1 MPSVDEILASSP
13 LAGLRRVSGSGGDR
27 QVALVRLAESFTDL
41 DRAPAA
47 SLVILSRLA
56 SAEVSDYRLDMALR
70 WAAIHQVAAVAAFAD
85 KPWQPTVTARDIA
98 ARADIALI
106 SVPAGTEAAGLVQA
120 IIREIGGGAELALG
134 RAEQGLAAVLAAE
147 SAGGGVEELRAAV
160 AAALGTRVEFRP
172 WPDGRSAVAV
182 GDGAADRTAARA
194 ADRTAARAADRT
206 AARAADRA
214 AADGGPSASN
224 VGPKAAS
231 LGPKAASLGPKVA
244 DVGPGA
250 ADVGPSASDGGPG
263 GLPDADRPG
272 TLLAADRSGAPLAGA
287 PPTGAP
293 LAADRSGAPL
303 AGAPLAADR
312 SGAPLAGA
320 PLAAVPSGARHP
332 ASNGATDGEVIV
344 QVVVGETPVGSFVA
358 PDAHGDFGVAVRLV
372 LHTAALTAGRLLDL
386 ARQARE
392 VPVRSRSE
400 LLAELLMSDSAINED
415 LLERARQLAIPIGGW
430 HVVVRIE
437 ADDLQD
443 AEPDEVQR
451 FELLE
456 AAGQAAL
463 HAVTATG
470 GTWYLSRIARAI
482 VLVRVTTSNPGPQAG
497 ARAARSAERALE
509 AIKGRLPAL
518 RFRAGV
524 GAPHEGPT
532 GLRASAAEARGALLA
547 ARAALKPAGVA
558 AHDAVG
564 VRRML
569 MEWYASDTARA
580 SVRDQLAPLE
590 RLGPARADTAI
601 RTLAAYLD
609 EQGSIIKTAQRLH
622 LHRNAVANRLRGITE
637 LLEMDLDDPDQRL
650 ALQLACRARLLD

>member
-1 MPSVDEILASSP
+1 MPSIDEILDSSP
-13 LAGLRRVSGSGGDR
+13 LAGLCRVTASGGDR

-41 DRAPAA
+41 DRAPEA

-70 WAAIHQVAAVAAFAD
+70 WAAIHRVAAVAAFAD

-98 ARADIALI
+98 ARADIALLSI
-106 SVPAGTEAAGLVQA
+106 PAGTEAAGLVQA
-120 IIREIGGGAELALG
+120 VIREIGGGAERALG
-134 RAEQGLAAVLAAE
+134 RAEQGLAAVLAVE

-160 AAALGTRVEFRP
+160 ARALGTRIEFRP
-172 WPDGRSAVAV
+172 WPDLRSAGAAS
-182 GDGAADRTAARA
+182 DGAAARA
-194 ADRTAARAADRT
+194 AAN
-206 AARAADRA
+206 
-214 AADGGPSASN
+214 GGPDNPPA
-224 VGPKAAS
+224 
-231 LGPKAASLGPKVA
+231 
-244 DVGPGA
+244 
-250 ADVGPSASDGGPG
+250 
-263 GLPDADRPG
+263 ADRPG
-272 TLLAADRSGAPLAGA
+272 VALAG
-287 PPTGAP
+287 
-293 LAADRSGAPL
+293 DRPGVAL
-303 AGAPLAADR
+303 AGDR
-312 SGAPLAGA
+312 PGATLAGDRPSVA
-320 PLAAVPSGARHP
+320 LAGDRPGAVLPGAVLAGDRPGAR
-332 ASNGATDGEVIV
+332 DGEPGGAAEGEVSA

-358 PDAHGDFGVAVRLV
+358 PDAHGDFGVAARLV

-415 LLERARQLAIPIGGW
+415 LLERARQLAVPIGGW

-451 FELLE
+451 FELME

-463 HAVTATG
+463 QAAAATG

-509 AIKGRLPAL
+509 AIRGRLPAL

-564 VRRML
+564 VQRML

-590 RLGPARADTAI
+590 KLGPARADTAI

-609 EQGSIIKTAQRLH
+609 EQGSIIRTAQKLH

>member
-1 MPSVDEILASSP
+1 MPTVDDLLASSL
-13 LAGLRRVSGSGGDR
+13 LAGLRRVSRSGGDR
-27 QVALVRLAESFTDL
+27 HVTTVRFAERLADL
-41 DRAPAA
+41 DHAPPT
-47 SLVILSRLA
+47 SLVVLSRSA
-56 SAEVSDYRLDMALR
+56 SAEVTDYRLDMALR
-70 WAAIHQVAAVAAFAD
+70 WASIHQVAAVAAFSAE
-85 KPWQPTVTARDIA
+85 KWRPTVTVTDIA
-98 ARADIALI
+98 GRADIALI
-106 SVPAGTEAAGLVQA
+106 SIPGDIELTGLVSA
-120 IIREIGGGAELALG
+120 IMREIGGGAELVLG
-134 RAEQGLAAVLAAE
+134 RAEQGLDAVLGAGQ
-147 SAGGGVEELRAAV
+147 AGGDLDALCASVGR
-160 AAALGTRVEFRP
+160 ALGTPVEFRP
-172 WPDGRSAVAV
+172 LTSC
-182 GDGAADRTAARA
+182 
-194 ADRTAARAADRT
+194 
-206 AARAADRA
+206 
-214 AADGGPSASN
+214 N
-224 VGPKAAS
+224 EAAS
-231 LGPKAASLGPKVA
+231 PNGESGY
-244 DVGPGA
+244 
-250 ADVGPSASDGGPG
+250 PSGGSRGPG
-263 GLPDADRPG
+263 GKAGGRDADEV
-272 TLLAADRSGAPLAGA
+272 S
-287 PPTGAP
+287 
-293 LAADRSGAPL
+293 
-303 AGAPLAADR
+303 
-312 SGAPLAGA
+312 
-320 PLAAVPSGARHP
+320 VP
-332 ASNGATDGEVIV
+332 
-344 QVVVGETPVGSFVA
+344 VVVGDTSIGCLVA
-358 PDAHGDFGVAVRLV
+358 PQAHGESGIGARLV
-372 LHTAALTAGRLLDL
+372 LHTAALAAGRLLDL

-400 LLAELLMSDSAINED
+400 LLAELLMSDTAINED
-415 LLERARQLAIPIGGW
+415 LLERARQLAIPVTGW

-437 ADDLQD
+437 ADNLADSVR
-443 AEPDEVQR
+443 DEVQR

-456 AAGQAAL
+456 AAGQTALQAA
-463 HAVTATG
+463 AATG

-590 RLGPARADTAI
+590 KLGPARADTAI

-609 EQGSIIKTAQRLH
+609 EHGSIIRTAQKLH

>member
-1 MPSVDEILASSP
+1 VALLMPSVDEILASSP
-13 LAGLRRVSGSGGDR
+13 LAGLCRVSRSGGGR
-27 QVALVRLAESFTDL
+27 PVALVRLAESFTDL

-70 WAAIHQVAAVAAFAD
+70 WAAIHQVAAIAAFAD

-106 SVPAGTEAAGLVQA
+106 SIPAGTEPAGLVQA

-147 SAGGGVEELRAAV
+147 SAGGGVEELRTAV
-160 AAALGTRVEFRP
+160 AEALGTRVEFRP
-172 WPDGRSAVAV
+172 WPDGRSAVAA
-182 GDGAADRTAARA
+182 GARA
-194 ADRTAARAADRT
+194 TGRAA
-206 AARAADRA
+206 ARA
-214 AADGGPSASN
+214 AADGRSTVADGAPT
-224 VGPKAAS
+224 AAS
-231 LGPKAASLGPKVA
+231 VRSTAANAGPT
-244 DVGPGA
+244 
-250 ADVGPSASDGGPG
+250 ASDGGSGGPPG
-263 GLPDADRPG
+263 ADRPG
-272 TLLAADRSGAPLAGA
+272 ALLAGDPSRAPLAAGRSGNPLAGALLAADRSGAPLAG
-287 PPTGAP
+287 
-293 LAADRSGAPL
+293 DRSGGPL
-303 AGAPLAADR
+303 AGAPLAADPSR
-312 SGAPLAGA
+312 ARDPAPGGAA
-320 PLAAVPSGARHP
+320 
-332 ASNGATDGEVIV
+332 DGEVSARV
-344 QVVVGETPVGSFVA
+344 LVGETPVGSFVA

-372 LHTAALTAGRLLDL
+372 LHTAAMTAGRLLDL

-463 HAVTATG
+463 HAVAATG

-482 VLVRVTTSNPGPQAG
+482 VLVRITTSNPGPQAG

-509 AIKGRLPAL
+509 AIKGRLPGL

-547 ARAALKPAGVA
+547 ARAGLKPPGVA

-590 RLGPARADTAI
+590 KLGPARADTAI

-609 EQGSIIKTAQRLH
+609 EQGSIVKTAQRLH

>member
-1 MPSVDEILASSP
+1 VALLMPSIDEILASSP
-13 LAGLRRVSGSGGDR
+13 LAGLCRVGASGGDR

-47 SLVILSRLA
+47 SLVILTRLA

-85 KPWQPTVTARDIA
+85 KPWRPTVTARDIA

-106 SVPAGTEAAGLVQA
+106 SIPAGTEAAGLVQA
-120 IIREIGGGAELALG
+120 IIREIGGGAERALG

-160 AAALGTRVEFRP
+160 AQALGTRVEFRP
-172 WPDGRSAVAV
+172 WPDERSAVAD
-182 GDGAADRTAARA
+182 GDDAAARA
-194 ADRTAARAADRT
+194 AANGGPGTPPI
-206 AARAADRA
+206 
-214 AADGGPSASN
+214 DGGP
-224 VGPKAAS
+224 
-231 LGPKAASLGPKVA
+231 
-244 DVGPGA
+244 
-250 ADVGPSASDGGPG
+250 
-263 GLPDADRPG
+263 
-272 TLLAADRSGAPLAGA
+272 GAPLAGDRPGA
-287 PPTGAP
+287 PLTGDRLGAPLAGDRPGAPLAGDRP
-293 LAADRSGAPL
+293 LAADRSGARD
-303 AGAPLAADR
+303 AERDGAP
-312 SGAPLAGA
+312 
-320 PLAAVPSGARHP
+320 
-332 ASNGATDGEVIV
+332 DGEVSAQI
-344 QVVVGETPVGSFVA
+344 VVGETPVGSFVA

-415 LLERARQLAIPIGGW
+415 LLDRARQLAVPIGGW

-463 HAVTATG
+463 QAAAASG

-482 VLVRVTTSNPGPQAG
+482 VLVRITTSNPGPQAG
-497 ARAARSAERALE
+497 VRAARSAERALE
-509 AIKGRLPAL
+509 AIRGRLPAL

-590 RLGPARADTAI
+590 KLGPARADTAI

-609 EQGSIIKTAQRLH
+609 EQGSIIKTAQKLH

>member
-1 MPSVDEILASSP
+1 MPSIDEILASSP
-13 LAGLRRVSGSGGDR
+13 LAGLRRVTASGGDR

-41 DRAPAA
+41 DRAPAE
-47 SLVILSRLA
+47 SLVILSKFA

-70 WAAIHQVAAVAAFAD
+70 WGAIHRVAAVAAFSD
-85 KPWQPTVTARDIA
+85 EPWQPTVTATDIA

-106 SVPAGTEAAGLVQA
+106 SIPRGWSLPRWSRRSSARSAAARSSHWAGL
-120 IIREIGGGAELALG
+120 R
-134 RAEQGLAAVLAAE
+134 RAWRRCWRP
-147 SAGGGVEELRAAV
+147 SRR
-160 AAALGTRVEFRP
+160 AAALRTCGQ
-172 WPDGRSAVAV
+172 RSARRWARLSSSAPGRATASPVPTIPLSV
-182 GDGAADRTAARA
+182 RPRTAGPAREG
-194 ADRTAARAADRT
+194 TS
-206 AARAADRA
+206 A
-214 AADGGPSASN
+214 AAA
-224 VGPKAAS
+224 
-231 LGPKAASLGPKVA
+231 
-244 DVGPGA
+244 
-250 ADVGPSASDGGPG
+250 
-263 GLPDADRPG
+263 
-272 TLLAADRSGAPLAGA
+272 
-287 PPTGAP
+287 
-293 LAADRSGAPL
+293 
-303 AGAPLAADR
+303 
-312 SGAPLAGA
+312 
-320 PLAAVPSGARHP
+320 
-332 ASNGATDGEVIV
+332 EVIAP
-344 QVVVGETPVGSFVA
+344 VVAGETPAGCFVA
-358 PDAHGDFGVAVRLV
+358 PEAHGDFGVAVRLV
-372 LHTAALTAGRLLDL
+372 LHTAALAAGRLLDL
-386 ARQARE
+386 ARRAHE
-392 VPVRSRSE
+392 TPVRSRSE
-400 LLAELLMSDSAINED
+400 LLAELLMSDTAINED
-415 LLERARQLAIPIGGW
+415 LLERARALAIPVTGW

-437 ADDLQD
+437 ADDLG
-443 AEPDEVQR
+443 ESGRDEVHR

-463 HAVTATG
+463 QAAAATG
-470 GTWYLSRIARAI
+470 GTWYLTRIARAI

-497 ARAARSAERALE
+497 ARAARSAERALQ
-509 AIKGRLPAL
+509 AIGSRLPSL

-609 EQGSIIKTAQRLH
+609 EQGSIVRTAQKLH

-637 LLEMDLDDPDQRL
+637 LLELDLDDPDQRL

>member
-13 LAGLRRVSGSGGDR
+13 LAGLCRVSGSGGGR
-27 QVALVRLAESFTDL
+27 PVALVRLAESFTDL
-41 DRAPAA
+41 DRSPAA

-56 SAEVSDYRLDMALR
+56 SAEISDYRLDMALR

-106 SVPAGTEAAGLVQA
+106 SIPAGTEAAGLVQA
-120 IIREIGGGAELALG
+120 ILREIGGGAELALG
-134 RAEQGLAAVLAAE
+134 RAEQGLAAVLAVE
-147 SAGGGVEELRAAV
+147 SARGGVEELRAAV
-160 AAALGTRVEFRP
+160 AEALGTRVEFRP
-172 WPDGRSAVAV
+172 WPNGHGAVAL
-182 GDGAADRTAARA
+182 GDRATDNAAARA
-194 ADRTAARAADRT
+194 
-206 AARAADRA
+206 
-214 AADGGPSASN
+214 
-224 VGPKAAS
+224 
-231 LGPKAASLGPKVA
+231 
-244 DVGPGA
+244 A
-250 ADVGPSASDGGPG
+250 ADVGPTAADVGPTTADGGPTTAEGGPTTADG
-263 GLPDADRPG
+263 GLGGPPGADQPG
-272 TLLAADRSGAPLAGA
+272 SLLAGDRSGAPLTGASMAAGRW
-287 PPTGAP
+287 GAP
-293 LAADRSGAPL
+293 LTDASMAAGRSGAPL
-303 AGAPLAADR
+303 AGAPLAGDRSGASATGAPPAADR
-312 SGAPLAGA
+312 SGARDPALGS
-320 PLAAVPSGARHP
+320 AA
-332 ASNGATDGEVIV
+332 DGEISA

-358 PDAHGDFGVAVRLV
+358 PDAHGDFAVAVRLV
-372 LHTAALTAGRLLDL
+372 LHTAAMTAGRLLDL

-437 ADDLQD
+437 ADDLQY

-463 HAVTATG
+463 HAGAATG

-482 VLVRVTTSNPGPQAG
+482 VLVRITTSNPGPQAG

-509 AIKGRLPAL
+509 AIKGRLPGL

-547 ARAALKPAGVA
+547 ARAGLKPPGVA

-590 RLGPARADTAI
+590 KLGPARADTAI

>member
-1 MPSVDEILASSP
+1 MSSVDEILASSP
-13 LAGLRRVSGSGGDR
+13 LAGLGRVSASGGDR
-27 QVALVRLAESFTDL
+27 QVALIRLAESFTDL
-41 DRAPAA
+41 DRAPEA

-70 WAAIHQVAAVAAFAD
+70 WAAIHRVAAVAAFAD

-106 SVPAGTEAAGLVQA
+106 SIPAGTEAAGLVQA
-120 IIREIGGGAELALG
+120 ITREIGGGAERALG

-147 SAGGGVEELRAAV
+147 STGGGLEELRAAV
-160 AAALGTRVEFRP
+160 ARALGTRIEFRP
-172 WPDGRSAVAV
+172 WPNDRHVVAA
-182 GDGAADRTAARA
+182 GDDAAARA
-194 ADRTAARAADRT
+194 EANGGPGTPSAGDQPVVPRVGDQSAASAAAVRD
-206 AARAADRA
+206 AEAGS
-214 AADGGPSASN
+214 AADGE
-224 VGPKAAS
+224 VGA
-231 LGPKAASLGPKVA
+231 
-244 DVGPGA
+244 
-250 ADVGPSASDGGPG
+250 
-263 GLPDADRPG
+263 
-272 TLLAADRSGAPLAGA
+272 
-287 PPTGAP
+287 
-293 LAADRSGAPL
+293 
-303 AGAPLAADR
+303 
-312 SGAPLAGA
+312 
-320 PLAAVPSGARHP
+320 
-332 ASNGATDGEVIV
+332 

-358 PDAHGDFGVAVRLV
+358 PDAHGDFGVAARLV
-372 LHTAALTAGRLLDL
+372 LQTAALTAGRLLDL

-415 LLERARQLAIPIGGW
+415 LLERARQLAVPIGGW

-456 AAGQAAL
+456 AAGQAAVQ
-463 HAVTATG
+463 AAAATG

-482 VLVRVTTSNPGPQAG
+482 VLVRVTTSNPGPHAG

-509 AIKGRLPAL
+509 AIRGRLPAL

-590 RLGPARADTAI
+590 KLGPARADTAI

-609 EQGSIIKTAQRLH
+609 EQGSIIRTARKLH

>member
-13 LAGLRRVSGSGGDR
+13 LAGLGRVSDSGGDR
-27 QVALVRLAESFTDL
+27 PVALVRLAESFTDL

-70 WAAIHQVAAVAAFAD
+70 WAAIHQVAAVAAYAD

-106 SVPAGTEAAGLVQA
+106 SIPAGTEPAGLVQA

-147 SAGGGVEELRAAV
+147 SAGGGVEELRAAI
-160 AAALGTRVEFRP
+160 AKALGTRVEFRP
-172 WPDGRSAVAV
+172 WPDGRSGVPDGHSTAVA
-182 GDGAADRTAARA
+182 GDGATARAAARA
-194 ADRTAARAADRT
+194 
-206 AARAADRA
+206 
-214 AADGGPSASN
+214 
-224 VGPKAAS
+224 V
-231 LGPKAASLGPKVA
+231 V
-244 DVGPGA
+244 
-250 ADVGPSASDGGPG
+250 DGGPG
-263 GLPDADRPG
+263 AVGGAPAAADAGPAAADAAPNAADPGGPPGADRPD
-272 TLLAADRSGAPLAGA
+272 AWPAG
-287 PPTGAP
+287 GP
-293 LAADRSGAPL
+293 LAADPSSAREAWPGGA
-303 AGAPLAADR
+303 A
-312 SGAPLAGA
+312 
-320 PLAAVPSGARHP
+320 
-332 ASNGATDGEVIV
+332 DGEVSAP
-344 QVVVGETPVGSFVA
+344 VVIGETPVGSFVA

-372 LHTAALTAGRLLDL
+372 LHTAAMTAGRLLDL

-463 HAVTATG
+463 HAVAATG

-509 AIKGRLPAL
+509 AIKGRLPTL

-547 ARAALKPAGVA
+547 ARAAIKPPGVA

-609 EQGSIIKTAQRLH
+609 EQGSIVRTAQKLH

-637 LLEMDLDDPDQRL
+637 LLETDLDDPDQRL

>member
-13 LAGLRRVSGSGGDR
+13 LAGLCRVSGSGGGR
-27 QVALVRLAESFTDL
+27 PVALVRLAESFTDL
-41 DRAPAA
+41 DRSPAA

-56 SAEVSDYRLDMALR
+56 SAEISDYRLDMALR

-106 SVPAGTEAAGLVQA
+106 SIPAGTEAAGLVQA
-120 IIREIGGGAELALG
+120 ILREIGGGAELALG
-134 RAEQGLAAVLAAE
+134 RAEQGLAAVLAVE
-147 SAGGGVEELRAAV
+147 SARGGVEELRAAV
-160 AAALGTRVEFRP
+160 AEALGTRVEFRP
-172 WPDGRSAVAV
+172 WPNGHGAVAL
-182 GDGAADRTAARA
+182 GDRATDNAAARA
-194 ADRTAARAADRT
+194 AADVGPT
-206 AARAADRA
+206 
-214 AADGGPSASN
+214 AADGGPTTAEG
-224 VGPKAAS
+224 GPTTADGG
-231 LGPKAASLGPKVA
+231 LGGP
-244 DVGPGA
+244 PGA
-250 ADVGPSASDGGPG
+250 DQPG
-263 GLPDADRPG
+263 S
-272 TLLAADRSGAPLAGA
+272 LLAGDRSGAPLTGASMAAGRW
-287 PPTGAP
+287 GAP
-293 LAADRSGAPL
+293 LTDASMAAGRSGAPL
-303 AGAPLAADR
+303 AGAPLAGDRSGASATGAPPAADR
-312 SGAPLAGA
+312 SGARDPALGS
-320 PLAAVPSGARHP
+320 AA
-332 ASNGATDGEVIV
+332 DGEISA

-358 PDAHGDFGVAVRLV
+358 PDAHGDFAVAVRLV
-372 LHTAALTAGRLLDL
+372 LHTAAMTAGRLLDL

-463 HAVTATG
+463 HAVAATG

-482 VLVRVTTSNPGPQAG
+482 VLVRITTSNPGPQAG

-509 AIKGRLPAL
+509 AIKGRLPGL

-532 GLRASAAEARGALLA
+532 GLRASAAEARGALLV
-547 ARAALKPAGVA
+547 ARAGLKPPGVA

-590 RLGPARADTAI
+590 KLGPARADTAI

>member
-13 LAGLRRVSGSGGDR
+13 LAGLCRVSGSGGGR
-27 QVALVRLAESFTDL
+27 PVALVRLAESFTDL

-160 AAALGTRVEFRP
+160 AEALGTRVEFRP
-172 WPDGRSAVAV
+172 WPDGRSTVAA
-182 GDGAADRTAARA
+182 GDGATDRTAAHA
-194 ADRTAARAADRT
+194 AARA
-206 AARAADRA
+206 
-214 AADGGPSASN
+214 
-224 VGPKAAS
+224 
-231 LGPKAASLGPKVA
+231 
-244 DVGPGA
+244 A
-250 ADVGPSASDGGPG
+250 ADVGPNAGNVGPIASGGGPG
-263 GLPDADRPG
+263 GPPGADRPG
-272 TLLAADRSGAPLAGA
+272 ALLAAGRSGDLLAGAPLAAGRSGDLLAADRSGAPMAAGRSA
-287 PPTGAP
+287 ARSPGGA
-293 LAADRSGAPL
+293 A
-303 AGAPLAADR
+303 
-312 SGAPLAGA
+312 
-320 PLAAVPSGARHP
+320 
-332 ASNGATDGEVIV
+332 DGEVSA
-344 QVVVGETPVGSFVA
+344 QVVVGETPVGWFVA

-372 LHTAALTAGRLLDL
+372 LHTAAMTAGRLLDL

-437 ADDLQD
+437 ADDLQE

>member
-13 LAGLRRVSGSGGDR
+13 LAGLGRVSDSGGDR
-27 QVALVRLAESFTDL
+27 PVALVRLAESFTDL

-70 WAAIHQVAAVAAFAD
+70 WAAIHQVAAVAAYAD

-106 SVPAGTEAAGLVQA
+106 SIPAGTEPAGLVQA

-147 SAGGGVEELRAAV
+147 SAGGGVEELRAAI
-160 AAALGTRVEFRP
+160 AKALGTRVEFRP
-172 WPDGRSAVAV
+172 WPDGRSGVPDGHSTAVA
-182 GDGAADRTAARA
+182 GDGATARAAARA
-194 ADRTAARAADRT
+194 
-206 AARAADRA
+206 
-214 AADGGPSASN
+214 
-224 VGPKAAS
+224 V
-231 LGPKAASLGPKVA
+231 V
-244 DVGPGA
+244 
-250 ADVGPSASDGGPG
+250 DGGPG
-263 GLPDADRPG
+263 AVGGAPAAADAGPAAADAAPNAADPGGPPGADRPD
-272 TLLAADRSGAPLAGA
+272 AWPAG
-287 PPTGAP
+287 GP
-293 LAADRSGAPL
+293 LAADPSSAREAWPGGA
-303 AGAPLAADR
+303 A
-312 SGAPLAGA
+312 
-320 PLAAVPSGARHP
+320 
-332 ASNGATDGEVIV
+332 DGEVSAP
-344 QVVVGETPVGSFVA
+344 VVIGETPVGSFVA

-372 LHTAALTAGRLLDL
+372 LHTAAMTAGRLLDL

-463 HAVTATG
+463 HAVAATG

-509 AIKGRLPAL
+509 AIKGRLPTL

-547 ARAALKPAGVA
+547 ARAAIKPPGVA

-590 RLGPARADTAI
+590 KLGPVRADTAI

-637 LLEMDLDDPDQRL
+637 VLEMDLDDPDQRL